1 MNLLK
6 SLCSLCAAS
15 FLLACASVDISAQ
28 GKESSAPTEPS
39 ARQLAGDMPLP
50 PGATIRTPDT
60 LVMGSGNRWIGRISL
75 SVPGEPQNVFAYF
88 RDGLP
93 GAGWTLT
100 SSSYS
105 KLSLL
110 TFSKAERVASVQL
123 QPSNFGSNEVVITV
137 TPVVRPGDAKP

>member
-6 SLCSLCAAS
+6 SLCMACATS
-15 FLLACASVDISAQ
+15 VLLACASVDISSQ
-28 GKESSAPTEPS
+28 GKEGGAPTEPS

-50 PGATIRTPDT
+50 PGASIRAPDT

-75 SVPGEPQNVFAYF
+75 TVPGEPQNVFAFF

-93 GAGWTLT
+93 GAGWALT

-123 QPSNFGSNEVVITV
+123 QPSSFGGNEVLITV
-137 TPVVRPGDAKP
+137 TPAVRPASAAP

>member
-6 SLCSLCAAS
+6 SLCLLCVTS
-15 FLLACASVDISAQ
+15 FLLGCASVDISAQ
-28 GKESSAPTEPS
+28 GKEASAPTEPS

-50 PGATIRTPDT
+50 PGATIRAPDT

-75 SVPGEPQNVFAYF
+75 SVPSEPQNVFAFF

-123 QPSNFGSNEVVITV
+123 QASNFGGNEVVITV
-137 TPVVRPGDAKP
+137 TPAVRPADAKP